1 MIKPITSN
9 SLETQKYQLEYIFE
23 ITEYLNFL
31 NLENS
36 GNQYKLLKETIKSL
50 SNKSIW
56 LPISDENGNG
66 EMLVRWI
73 SNVTIYSKS
82 GKIKIKLDE
91 YLVPYLFELK
101 EKYLSYD
108 LKNILNFKSKYS
120 IRFYDILKIQYDS
133 RCNRYTKNND
143 LNEIVEWSID
153 LEELKRILMI
163 SNDIYENFKD
173 FRKKIIEIAQRE
185 INSLSDIE
193 FTFEPITKGRKTVK
207 INFLIK
213 SNNLIKK

>member
-1 MIKPITSN
+1 MIKPITASSEEN
-9 SLETQKYQLEYIFE
+9 QKYQLEYKFDIS
-23 ITEYLNFL
+23 EYLNLL
-31 NLENS
+31 NIENS
-36 GNQYKLLKETIKSL
+36 GNQYKILKETIKSL
-50 SNKSIW
+50 SDKSMW

-66 EMLVRWI
+66 EVLVRWL

-101 EKYLSYD
+101 EKYLSYG

-120 IRFYDILKIQYDS
+120 IRFYEILKAQHDLK
-133 RCNRYTKNND
+133 YTHYKNTIYSKNG
-143 LNEIVEWSID
+143 IEWLID
-153 LEELKRILMI
+153 IEELKHILMI
-163 SNDIYENFKD
+163 DDSKYKNFKD

-185 INSLSDIE
+185 INSLSDIK
-193 FTFEPITKGRKTVK
+193 FDFEPITKGRKTVK

-213 SNNLIKK
+213 LKWLV